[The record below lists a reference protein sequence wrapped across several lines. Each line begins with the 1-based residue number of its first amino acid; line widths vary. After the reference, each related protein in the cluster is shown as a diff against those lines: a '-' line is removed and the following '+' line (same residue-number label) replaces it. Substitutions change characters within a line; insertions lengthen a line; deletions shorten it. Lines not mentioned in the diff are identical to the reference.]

1 MSGPRNPER
10 LSAWILAGIAIA
22 EGWWVVENF
31 VYNPREL
38 LAFLGFTLGRSGN
51 ATGWFLAVLVTGSFV
66 WASVRLPAVR
76 ANLFRPSF
84 LKLLALA
91 VAVTAGILEEVIFRK
106 WLMDYLRARA
116 IGPVVQV
123 LGSGLLFGLAHGVWG
138 LLGRSLRAAASATIA
153 TGLLGTAL
161 AVVYVMSGRSL
172 APCIATHFLINALL
186 EPGLVL
192 AAMSGQ
198 MGKWENVHK

>member
-31 VYNPREL
+31 VYNPHGL
-38 LAFLGFTLGRSGN
+38 VAYLGFTLGR
-51 ATGWFLAVLVTGSFV
+51 TGKPAGWLLAALVTGSFV
-66 WASVRLPAVR
+66 WVSMRLPAVR

-91 VAVTAGILEEVIFRK
+91 VAVMAGILEEVIFRK
-106 WLMDYLRARA
+106 WLMDYLQGRA
-116 IGPVVQV
+116 IGPIVQV

-138 LLGRSLRAAASATIA
+138 LLGRSLRAAASATVA
-153 TGLLGTAL
+153 TGLLGAGL
-161 AVVYVMSGRSL
+161 AVVYIMSGRSL

-192 AAMSGQ
+192 AAVSGQ

>member
-1 MSGPRNPER
+1 
-10 LSAWILAGIAIA
+10 
-22 EGWWVVENF
+22 
-31 VYNPREL
+31 
-38 LAFLGFTLGRSGN
+38 
-51 ATGWFLAVLVTGSFV
+51 
-66 WASVRLPAVR
+66 VR

-84 LKLLALA
+84 LKLLALV

-106 WLMDYLRARA
+106 WVMDYLQARA

>member
-10 LSAWILAGIAIA
+10 LSGWILAGVAIA

-106 WLMDYLRARA
+106 WLMDYLQGRAV
-116 IGPVVQV
+116 GPIAQV
-123 LGSGLLFGLAHGVWG
+123 LGSG
-138 LLGRSLRAAASATIA
+138 
-153 TGLLGTAL
+153 
-161 AVVYVMSGRSL
+161 
-172 APCIATHFLINALL
+172 
-186 EPGLVL
+186 
-192 AAMSGQ
+192 
-198 MGKWENVHK
+198 

>member
-31 VYNPREL
+31 VYNPQRL
-38 LAFLGFTLGRSGN
+38 VAYLGLSLGRTGN
-51 ATGWFLAVLVTGSFV
+51 GAGWLFAALVTGSFV

-91 VAVTAGILEEVIFRK
+91 VSVTAGILEEVIFRK

-138 LLGRSLRAAASATIA
+138 LLGRSLRAAASATVA